1 MDELVKNTEIVDA
14 ELVKAVTHLL
24 PGESIDTILDE
35 VRAITLKRVA
45 NVCKSK
51 QFLTAIHVIEHLKTS
66 GLTPSDIT
74 KVLHQLIDDTDIQ
87 EHLKTDIKNLLNS
100 GLFESVFKFV
110 CEIEPLAEEAVS
122 SSLRC
127 CCLRFRG

>member
-1 MDELVKNTEIVDA
+1 MDELVTNTKIVDA

-35 VRAITLKRVA
+35 VRAITLKRVI

-51 QFLTAIHVIEHLKTS
+51 QFLTVIHVIEHLKTA

-74 KVLHQLIDDTDIQ
+74 KVLNQLINEPEIQ
-87 EHLKTDIKNLLNS
+87 DHLKTDIKNLLDS
-100 GLFESVFKFV
+100 GLLNSIFKFV
-110 CEIEPLAEEAVS
+110 CEIEPLTEEAVAN
-122 SSLRC
+122 SLHC
-127 CCLRFRG
+127 CCLRFRD

>member
-1 MDELVKNTEIVDA
+1 MDELVTNTKIVDA

-35 VRAITLKRVA
+35 VRAITLKRVI

-51 QFLTAIHVIEHLKTS
+51 QFLTVIHAVEHLKTA

-74 KVLHQLIDDTDIQ
+74 KVLNQLINEPEIQ
-87 EHLKTDIKNLLNS
+87 DHLKTDIKNLLDS
-100 GLFESVFKFV
+100 GLFNSIFKFV
-110 CEIEPLAEEAVS
+110 CEIEPLAEGS
-122 SSLRC
+122 SQKASC
-127 CCLRFRG
+127 CCFLSRD